1 MPFLRLV
8 DSSVCF
14 RPSELLVSI
23 FNIPS
28 VQPSTYLINLRWTRP
43 RIQMPKAP
51 WHMPAML
58 KITFVSNKRKTATQ
72 SNTAVRASRRT
83 RVPIISRL
91 ISLRNGP
98 EFNSAET
105 WDFGRPLGEV
115 CHCAKLD
122 EFFRS
127 RFLKPQTRGS
137 SYALLSALEPSHLKT
152 RKIIPAWMIHIS
164 LPTRGFRNDC

>member
-72 SNTAVRASRRT
+72 SNTAARASQRT
-83 RVPIISRL
+83 KVSIISRRM
-91 ISLRNGP
+91 SLRNGP
-98 EFNSAET
+98 EFSNAET
-105 WDFGRPLGEV
+105 WDFGRPLGEL
-115 CHCAKLD
+115 CHCAEL
-122 EFFRS
+122 EESSRS
-127 RFLKPQTRGS
+127 RFLKPQTRGL
-137 SYALLSALEPSHLKT
+137 SYASLSALEPSQVKT
-152 RKIIPAWMIHIS
+152 RKITPAWMIHIS